1 MTVRKGIQIKKKR
14 EKGYSEHC
22 LVSKKKRCWRM
33 KEGIQPIGHYG
44 QRIRTLRERHQLDQH
59 TLAELTKMTLEMI
72 RCIENSIVD
81 PSFLMIER
89 LVRAL
94 QIPADHLLRHI
105 YIWSSEVIC
114 QHDRTTL
121 IDIPSS

>member
-1 MTVRKGIQIKKKR
+1 MNVVWFQK
-14 EKGYSEHC
+14 EKM
-22 LVSKKKRCWRM
+22 LM
-33 KEGIQPIGHYG
+33 KEGIQPIGQYG

-59 TLAELTKMTLEMI
+59 TLAELTKMTPEVI

-81 PSFLMIER
+81 PSFSMIER

-94 QIPADHLLRHI
+94 QITSDHLLRHI
-105 YIWSSEVIC
+105 YIWSSEVIG

>member
-1 MTVRKGIQIKKKR
+1 MNIVWFQKRKDVG
-14 EKGYSEHC
+14 
-22 LVSKKKRCWRM
+22 RM
-33 KEGIQPIGHYG
+33 KEGIQPIGQYG

-81 PSFLMIER
+81 PSFSMIER

-94 QIPADHLLRHI
+94 QITSDHLLRHI
-105 YIWSSEVIC
+105 YIWSSEVIG

>member
-1 MTVRKGIQIKKKR
+1 
-14 EKGYSEHC
+14 
-22 LVSKKKRCWRM
+22 LVSKRKDVGRM
-33 KEGIQPIGHYG
+33 KEGIQPIGQYG
-44 QRIRTLRERHQLDQH
+44 QRTLRERHQLDQH
-59 TLAELTKMTLEMI
+59 TLAELTKMTPEVI

-81 PSFLMIER
+81 PSFSMIER

-94 QIPADHLLRHI
+94 QITSDHLLRHI
-105 YIWSSEVIC
+105 YIWSSEVIG